1 MLDDIDLIMDRLDGL
16 KSYGFCKSHAYSYA
30 YLVYI
35 LAYNKYYN
43 PKKFWKSTL
52 KNCCTS
58 YRKWTH
64 LREGIIHNVEMNKYI
79 KCDRNLS
86 PEKQYFAQGFWI
98 GKDFLKN
105 MYVKYDEEEY
115 QKKLE
120 SIEQVKLGNTVSKKV
135 IVNAEFRGL
144 IATHKI
150 YKSCNKLNNISRFIT
165 FVTIG
170 YDNGQYIDLVLFG
183 CQKLL
188 LQLYHL

>member
-1 MLDDIDLIMDRLDGL
+1 MPIYLKAFSKGKFYKIKEFREKLECCQPRMSVDDIDLIMDRLDGL

-86 PEKQYFAQGFWI
+86 SEKQYFAQGFWI

-135 IVNAEFRGL
+135 IVNANSE
-144 IATHKI
+144 
-150 YKSCNKLNNISRFIT
+150 
-165 FVTIG
+165 V
-170 YDNGQYIDLVLFG
+170 
-183 CQKLL
+183 
-188 LQLYHL
+188 

>member
-1 MLDDIDLIMDRLDGL
+1 MIEI
-16 KSYGFCKSHAYSYA
+16 
-30 YLVYI
+30 YL
-35 LAYNKYYN
+35 
-43 PKKFWKSTL
+43 L
-52 KNCCTS
+52 KNN
-58 YRKWTH
+58 
-64 LREGIIHNVEMNKYI
+64 IFV
-79 KCDRNLS
+79 
-86 PEKQYFAQGFWI
+86 QGFWI

-120 SIEQVKLGNTVSKKV
+120 SIEQVKLGNTVSPKV

-165 FVTIG
+165 FVTAG

-183 CQKLL
+183 CQKLSKAHCIQGFGTYEEGRWIRVEKFTFSYL
-188 LQLYHL
+188 N